1 MQGSDPRLIL
11 ATPEVA
17 AAALEGIVPAPRYA
31 PPTPMQATAV
41 RTGLLKAPDPN
52 AEQADELL
60 FGEGFEVLET
70 KGGFAFG
77 RAIRD
82 GYVGWVDEAALGDPG
97 PPPSHRVSV
106 PATFAFLEPSI
117 KTPVV
122 HRLSLNALATV
133 EAREGRFLKL
143 HGSGWVVAHHLTP
156 IGVFAG
162 DPAAVALQ
170 FLGVPY
176 LWGGRSSDGLDCS
189 GLVQQALYACGLG
202 CPRDSDQQAA
212 LGAALEIAADLK
224 GLARNDLVFWPG
236 HVGIMLDETR
246 LLHANA
252 HAMCV
257 SIEPLAEAVTRIEA
271 AGSGA
276 PSAFRRLQGPGPSLL
291 HTTAKVSDP

>member
-1 MQGSDPRLIL
+1 MDGTDPRLTL
-11 ATPEVA
+11 ATPA
-17 AAALEGIVPAPRYA
+17 LASAALEGLVSALRYA
-31 PPTPMQATAV
+31 APTPMQATAARAGV
-41 RTGLLKAPDPN
+41 LKAPDPD

-60 FGEGFEVLET
+60 FGEGFDILET
-70 KGGFAFG
+70 RGGFAFG
-77 RAIRD
+77 QAARD

-97 PPPSHRVSV
+97 PPPTHRIAAL
-106 PATFAFLEPSI
+106 ATFAFMEPSI

-122 HRLSLNALATV
+122 HRLSLNALASV
-133 EAREGRFLKL
+133 EAREGRFAKL
-143 HGSGWVVAHHLTP
+143 HGSGWVVEHHLSP
-156 IGVFAG
+156 IGVFAD

-189 GLVQQALYACGLG
+189 GLVQQALYACGLA

-212 LGAALEIAADLK
+212 LGAALEIGADLK

-236 HVGIMLDETR
+236 HVGIMLDEAR

-252 HAMCV
+252 HAMWV
-257 SIEPLAEAVTRIEA
+257 SIEDLAEALTRIKA

-276 PSAFRRLQGPGPSLL
+276 PSAFRRLQGKGLATCKPRPR
-291 HTTAKVSDP
+291 